1 MSGLYHKHDYPA
13 SNKSYAAS
21 CPSPAWGTGRFLY
34 HENCYPARP
43 TTPFTNAS
51 GYRGSCGCC
60 GWNGPLS
67 H

>member
-21 CPSPAWGTGRFLY
+21 RPSPAWGTCRFLY
-34 HENCYPARP
+34 HENCYPALPPP
-43 TTPFTNAS
+43 TLTAHT
-51 GYRGSCGCC
+51 GYRGSWGCC
-60 GWNGPLS
+60 GWNGPPS